1 MSRWCLAACF
11 LIAACGKPSPVL
23 EPTETVA
30 GRTSTEWSVSWW
42 QWAYAQPTTNHPLLY
57 EGAGDFCA
65 TGQPAADVFF
75 LGPTFGGDAV
85 RGCTVPANR
94 TLVFPITVGED
105 SNYPMDNPQRTTAQ
119 LVQAAKENMDSV
131 SSLHLELDGE
141 PLIGGTV
148 SDFARFRQTASFP
161 VVVPNIADSIVRT
174 YFMIDFAGTIPL
186 AVSDGYW
193 ILMRPLPA
201 GAHTLKFSAALS
213 VPAPFQSGVEY
224 RLTVK

>member
-1 MSRWCLAACF
+1 MSRWFLAACF
-11 LIAACGKPSPVL
+11 LMAACGKPSPIL

-57 EGAGDFCA
+57 EGAGDFCS
-65 TGQPAADVFF
+65 TGQPAADAFF
-75 LGPTFGGDAV
+75 LGPTFGGSAV
-85 RGCTVPANR
+85 RSCTVPANR
-94 TLVFPITVGED
+94 TLIFPITAGED
-105 SNYPMDNPQRTTAQ
+105 GDYPTDSMQRTSAQ
-119 LVQAAKENMDSV
+119 LMQATKANMDSV

-141 PLIGGTV
+141 PLIGGAV
-148 SDFARFRQTASFP
+148 ADFARFRQTASFS
-161 VVVPNIADSIVRT
+161 VVVPNIPDSIVRT

-193 ILMRPLPA
+193 ILMRPLSP
-201 GAHTLKFSAALS
+201 GTHTLKFSAELS
-213 VPAPFQSGVEY
+213 VPAPFQSSVEY